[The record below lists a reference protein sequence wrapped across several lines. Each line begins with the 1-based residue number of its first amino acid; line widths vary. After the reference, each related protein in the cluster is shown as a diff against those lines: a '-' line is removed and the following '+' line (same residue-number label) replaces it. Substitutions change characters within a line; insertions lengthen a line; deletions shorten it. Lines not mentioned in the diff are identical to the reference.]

1 MAHHQVLIVGGGS
14 AGLCVG
20 AMLRNK
26 PYPPDVTIIE
36 PGEKHYYQPLWT
48 LVGGGE
54 MKKEVTERNEEDYI
68 PEGAT
73 WIKDSVVSFDPENN
87 AVKIASGE
95 RHTYSVLVIA
105 AGLQLDWD
113 KIPGLKE
120 SVGKPGS
127 GVCSN
132 YAYHTVDSTFE
143 NIKNL
148 KKGTAIFT
156 EPAHP
161 IKCSSAA
168 FKVACL
174 ASDYWSKNGLAGA
187 ISAKFFKSGDSIFE
201 VKKYAGALE
210 KVADRYSIARSF
222 GHDLSEL
229 RPNQKEAVFTN
240 RKTGQQRVE
249 KYDMIHVVPPQSA
262 PDFIKKSPLADA
274 SGWVEVDQF
283 TTQHLRYP
291 NVFSLGDCSSLP
303 THKSG
308 AAIRKQGPVTA
319 ANVMAYLA
327 GDLLPLKYD
336 GYTSCPIVTGYGK
349 MILSEFDYN
358 LEPQESFPFDQSK
371 ERYSMYALKMYVL
384 PKMYWNGMLRGR
396 EF

>member
-240 RKTGQQRVE
+240 RKPASSGL
-249 KYDMIHVVPPQSA
+249 KNMI
-262 PDFIKKSPLADA
+262 
-274 SGWVEVDQF
+274 
-283 TTQHLRYP
+283 
-291 NVFSLGDCSSLP
+291 
-303 THKSG
+303 
-308 AAIRKQGPVTA
+308 
-319 ANVMAYLA
+319 
-327 GDLLPLKYD
+327 
-336 GYTSCPIVTGYGK
+336 
-349 MILSEFDYN
+349 
-358 LEPQESFPFDQSK
+358 
-371 ERYSMYALKMYVL
+371 
-384 PKMYWNGMLRGR
+384 
-396 EF
+396 